1 MLPIKHTYGRKSF
14 AHLVKGKELI
24 EKYLYQTYKDSD
36 NLHVIDGYP
45 GPGIFAQGL
54 HEILKPKKTFLLE
67 PHVAYHDYLQ
77 DQKWVNSSGV
87 VLSKADP
94 FRWATFTELQAE
106 HELPQHDRS
115 DIHRDL
121 IYMANLT
128 NVQGEQLCTQ
138 YLNCITNQS
147 WLESL
152 GRVKL
157 LLWVRESTAL
167 KVIAKQ
173 GTRHRSRVSVQC
185 ESAAESRLLLEKTD
199 STRQEQLYFPNRKP
213 FPVLLELDPL
223 PAQVANVDSFEY
235 VIKMIFV
242 LKSKPLFEGLAVLGP
257 GAQEYMAP
265 RLPAEYLKK
274 TPTSMTIEE
283 IQKVTEVFHSWP
295 FKPDF
300 LHDFYEENLT
310 M

>member
-14 AHLVKGKELI
+14 AHFVKGKELI

-45 GPGIFAQGL
+45 GPGVFTKGL
-54 HEILKPKKTFLLE
+54 HEILQPKKTFLLE
-67 PHVAYHDYLQ
+67 PHVAYHDYLL
-77 DQKWVNSSGV
+77 DQKWTSSPGV

-94 FRWATFTELQAE
+94 FRWSTFTELQAE
-106 HELPQHDRS
+106 HELPKHDRS
-115 DIHRDL
+115 EIHPNL

-128 NVQGEQLCTQ
+128 NAQGEQLCTQ
-138 YLNCITNQS
+138 YLNCISNQS

-157 LLWVRESTAL
+157 LLWVRETTAL

-173 GTRHRSRVSVQC
+173 GTKYRSRVSVQC
-185 ESAAESRLLLEKTD
+185 ESTAESRLLLDQNEFTKQD
-199 STRQEQLYFPNRKP
+199 KLYFPNRGP

-223 PAQVANVDSFEY
+223 AAQVANVDSFEY
-235 VIKMIFV
+235 VSKMIFV
-242 LKSKPLFEGLAVLGP
+242 LRSKPLFEGLAVLGP
-257 GAQEYMAP
+257 GAQDYMAP
-265 RLPAEYLKK
+265 RLPADLLEKR
-274 TPTSMTIEE
+274 PADMTIEE
-283 IQKVTEVFHSWP
+283 IQTITAVFHSWP

-300 LHDFYEENLT
+300 LHDFYEED
-310 M
+310 MVV